1 MYPSRIHAFY
11 NFNLYDLLNRIDFF
25 QNNIC
30 FVNSGS

>member
-1 MYPSRIHAFY
+1 MYPNRIHALN
-11 NFNLYDLLNRIDFF
+11 NFNLYDLLNRVDFF